1 METRRL
7 GHSLIA
13 VLALAFLL
21 RKTSNFVICWSHS
34 GNMSGKQAAKEEF
47 SEKLMV
53 NATGQ
58 VPASEKI
65 PQIARPFVSDRAKKT
80 LDIVCL
86 LEF

>member
-1 METRRL
+1 
-7 GHSLIA
+7 
-13 VLALAFLL
+13 
-21 RKTSNFVICWSHS
+21 
-34 GNMSGKQAAKEEF
+34 MSGKQAAQEEF